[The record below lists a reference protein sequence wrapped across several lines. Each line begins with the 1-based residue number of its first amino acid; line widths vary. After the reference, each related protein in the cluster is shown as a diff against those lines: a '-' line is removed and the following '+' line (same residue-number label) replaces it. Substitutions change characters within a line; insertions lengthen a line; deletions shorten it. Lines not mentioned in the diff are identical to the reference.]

1 MTVPSNFSAIRG
13 IPLRHLFLALENV
26 RKDDSEDGIPERKEA
41 IQRRHCLFKTV
52 APVLAYQSTSVG
64 FRGINGFPP
73 TRTWAP
79 PIYSTD
85 PLMSI
90 DSLRA
95 RR

>member
-41 IQRRHCLFKTV
+41 IQRRHCLSKTI

-64 FRGINGFPP
+64 FSRHKRFPSHEDVGPSHIFHGP
-73 TRTWAP
+73 T
-79 PIYSTD
+79 D
-85 PLMSI
+85 V
-90 DSLRA
+90 D
-95 RR
+95 